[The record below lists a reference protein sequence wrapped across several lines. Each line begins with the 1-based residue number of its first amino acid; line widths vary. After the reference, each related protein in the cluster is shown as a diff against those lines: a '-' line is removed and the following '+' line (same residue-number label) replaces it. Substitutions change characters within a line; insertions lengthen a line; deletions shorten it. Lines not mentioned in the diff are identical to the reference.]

1 MTLKIETDV
10 NLKPFNTM
18 AIPVLAK
25 TFVSITSEA
34 ALNLLLAEKKLLAQ
48 SIFILGGGSNILLT
62 QNFPGLIIHNCL
74 KGITTIKES
83 TEHVWLKVAAGENWH
98 EFVMFCVKQNYGGVE
113 NLSLIPGTVGAAPI
127 QNIGAYGAEVQ
138 DTVESLEGYELKTGK
153 QLHFLKNECE
163 FSYRDSVFKKKLLN
177 QFIIT
182 HVTFKLNK
190 FPQLNFSYGAI
201 VDTLHSMEFQSLSV
215 KVISEAVIKIRQSKL
230 PDPKVLPNT
239 GSFFK
244 NPFVPIAHFH
254 FLKTDYPTIPSY
266 PIDANTVKIPAGWL
280 IEQCGWKGKMLGNVG
295 VYEKQALVL
304 VNHSNGN
311 AAELLALVQA
321 IQQSVQHK
329 FQIQLEPEVLVV

>member
-1 MTLKIETDV
+1 MRLKIENDV
-10 NLKPFNTM
+10 NLKSYNTM

-25 TFVSITSEA
+25 TFVSIHSENA
-34 ALNLLLAEKKLLAQ
+34 IKSLLAEKKLLEQA
-48 SIFILGGGSNILLT
+48 IFILSGGSNILFT
-62 QNFPGLIIHNCL
+62 QDFQGLVIHNQL
-74 KGITTIKES
+74 KGIKILKES
-83 TEHVWLKVAAGENWH
+83 SEYIWLKVAAGENWH
-98 EFVMFCVKQNYGGVE
+98 EFVMFCVQQNYGGIE

-153 QLHFLKNECE
+153 PLRFLKNECE
-163 FSYRDSVFKKKLLN
+163 FAYRDSVFKKKLLN
-177 QFIIT
+177 QFMIT
-182 HVTFKLNK
+182 HVTFKLTK

-215 KVISEAVIKIRQSKL
+215 KVISDAVIKIRQSKL

-244 NPFVPIAHFH
+244 NPFISLTQFNL
-254 FLKTDYPTIPSY
+254 LKTDYPNIPSY

-304 VNHSNGN
+304 INHNNGK
-311 AAELLALVQA
+311 AAELLALVSA
-321 IQQSVQHK
+321 IQESVQHK
-329 FQIQLEPEVLVV
+329 FQIHLEPEVLVV